1 MLPMIWDVYL
11 YTPLVNALMFL
22 YATIGLKNLGLA
34 VVWLTVAIRFVL
46 IVFTLI
52 IERNKIR
59 YAEVNKRIPELQE
72 IYRNDPVTFRDEVR
86 TLLRKQHINH
96 WASFILLGVQA
107 LVLVLLY
114 NVFMAGIKFN
124 AIDPF
129 LYPWVPRPDQIIDT
143 TFLGIFDVASRNALV
158 SALIGLMLY
167 LDIWME
173 QRSRNHL
180 LTKSDLVYRILFPLM
195 TFVALWILPSVKAL
209 FILTSI
215 LFSLIFHYLTFIV
228 RDVIFKRGQK
238 EKKQTA
244 ERLIPKSYEEDENPL
259 HALRKGAHH

>member
-1 MLPMIWDVYL
+1 MFWDVYL

-22 YATIGLKNLGLA
+22 YGTIGLQNLGLA
-34 VVWLTVAIRFVL
+34 VVWLTVLIRFVL

-52 IERNKIR
+52 VERNKIR
-59 YAEVNKRIPELQE
+59 YAEVNQRIPELQD

-96 WASFILLGVQA
+96 WASFIQLGVQA

-114 NVFMAGIKFN
+114 NVFMAGIKFD

-129 LYPWVPRPDQIIDT
+129 LYPWVPHPDQTIDT
-143 TFLGIFDVASRNALV
+143 TFLNLFDVAERNVLV
-158 SALIGLMLY
+158 SAIIGLMLY
-167 LDIWME
+167 LDIWMD
-173 QRSRNHL
+173 QRSRSHL
-180 LTKSDLVYRILFPLM
+180 LAKSDLVYRILFPLM

-215 LFSLIFHYLTFIV
+215 LFSLFFHYATFIV
-228 RDVIFKRGQK
+228 RDVILKRGEKGKQK
-238 EKKQTA
+238 KHA
-244 ERLIPKSYEEDENPL
+244 ERLIPKSYDDDENPL
-259 HALRKGAHH
+259 HALRKGVHH